1 MASGKSHNT
10 LWGFLAIGAIMVGFL
25 VLQSKEARK
34 QAEYKAR
41 IEAQQAEKQL
51 QMALEAASDTSKT
64 VVITEELTQPVVA
77 AAAAPAATESAATGA
92 AGKAGDS
99 AVISSDSAVISSA
112 VEKSAPVATVYTLE
126 NDLRVL
132 EFVSAGAQPLSAR
145 VKDYTNYGGSPLYLY
160 RNFDMAKDSL
170 AAPAATE
177 YNRLDFLFDT
187 FSKAA
192 DGSVYKNTYHTA
204 GMTFAPVD
212 SLCNETTLALGTTF
226 GPGQIIQTW
235 SLEPGSYEAR
245 FSITFRGLEE
255 VITRKVKSM
264 NLAWNLAIPRME
276 RGLRNEKQY
285 SKVNYNIA
293 GEDDLEDIGGGSDES
308 TSEGAS
314 IRWIGYQQQFFSVI
328 LRKEGA
334 PFSSAKKI
342 AVGYKGENDPDH
354 RLMDCQ
360 STLILPY
367 DGGSEE
373 ESYDFAVYMGPND
386 YYGLKSYDQN
396 YEKVVPLGGWLVGW
410 FTKWVIIPM
419 FRFFHGTLGIVNFG
433 LIILLMTIVIK
444 LIVLPL
450 AYKSYSSSA
459 KMSALRPEMEKIND
473 KFPKQEDAMKK
484 QQATM
489 ELYRRAG
496 VSPMGGCL
504 PMLLQFP
511 ILWAMFR
518 FFPASIELRQQ
529 PFLWCDDLS
538 TYDNILPAG
547 FELPLI
553 GHLSL
558 FALLMAVS
566 MFFYSKVIS
575 TTQTA
580 GNDPSAKMM
589 KFMSVWLMPIMMFF
603 ICNSLSAG
611 LSYYYLLSNLIT
623 MLETW
628 IIRKWFVHPDEIL
641 ARVRA
646 SEGKPLPKTKWQL
659 RLEEAQKMQRQREQQ
674 MKNRR

>member
-1 MASGKSHNT
+1 M
-10 LWGFLAIGAIMVGFL
+10 
-25 VLQSKEARK
+25 
-34 QAEYKAR
+34 
-41 IEAQQAEKQL
+41 
-51 QMALEAASDTSKT
+51 
-64 VVITEELTQPVVA
+64 
-77 AAAAPAATESAATGA
+77 
-92 AGKAGDS
+92 
-99 AVISSDSAVISSA
+99 
-112 VEKSAPVATVYTLE
+112 
-126 NDLRVL
+126 
-132 EFVSAGAQPLSAR
+132 SAGAQPLSAR

-187 FSKAA
+187 FTKSA

-373 ESYDFAVYMGPND
+373 ESYDFAVYMADQFPARNFFVGMKAATERLL
-386 YYGLKSYDQN
+386 LKGENNGVIFADGGYLVKRFD
-396 YEKVVPLGGWLVGW
+396 KVDDA
-410 FTKWVIIPM
+410 
-419 FRFFHGTLGIVNFG
+419 TLKRNIGNISVF
-433 LIILLMTIVIK
+433 
-444 LIVLPL
+444 
-450 AYKSYSSSA
+450 A
-459 KMSALRPEMEKIND
+459 KAAKD
-473 KFPKQEDAMKK
+473 
-484 QQATM
+484 
-489 ELYRRAG
+489 AG
-496 VSPMGGCL
+496 V
-504 PMLLQFP
+504 
-511 ILWAMFR
+511 
-518 FFPASIELRQQ
+518 
-529 PFLWCDDLS
+529 DV
-538 TYDNILPAG
+538 TV
-547 FELPLI
+547 
-553 GHLSL
+553 
-558 FALLMAVS
+558 AV
-566 MFFYSKVIS
+566 
-575 TTQTA
+575 
-580 GNDPSAKMM
+580 D
-589 KFMSVWLMPIMMFF
+589 
-603 ICNSLSAG
+603 
-611 LSYYYLLSNLIT
+611 
-623 MLETW
+623 
-628 IIRKWFVHPDEIL
+628 
-641 ARVRA
+641 
-646 SEGKPLPKTKWQL
+646 
-659 RLEEAQKMQRQREQQ
+659 
-674 MKNRR
+674 

>member
-25 VLQSKEARK
+25 VLQSKEAKK

-41 IEAQQAEKQL
+41 VEAQQAERQL
-51 QMALEAASDTSKT
+51 QEALAAAHDTSTT
-64 VVITEELTQPVVA
+64 VIISEELTQPVVA
-77 AAAAPAATESAATGA
+77 EAAAPA
-92 AGKAGDS
+92 
-99 AVISSDSAVISSA
+99 VPA
-112 VEKSAPVATVYTLE
+112 VEAEPVASEPVPVAAPASVYTLE
-126 NDLRVL
+126 NDLLAL
-132 EFVSAGAQPLSAR
+132 EFVSQGAQPLSAR
-145 VKDYTNYGGSPLYLY
+145 VKNYTNYGGSPLYLY

-187 FSKAA
+187 FTKAA

-212 SLCNETTLALGTTF
+212 SLCNETTLALATNF

-235 SLEPGSYEAR
+235 TLAPGSYEMHFNIA
-245 FSITFRGLEE
+245 FRGLED

-264 NLAWNLAIPRME
+264 NLVWNLAIPRME

-285 SKVNYNIA
+285 SKVNYNIS
-293 GEDDLEDIGGGSDES
+293 GEDDLEDIGGGSDKS
-308 TSEGAS
+308 ISEGAS
-314 IRWIGYQQQFFSVI
+314 IQWIGYQQQFFSVI
-328 LRKEGA
+328 LRKEGT
-334 PFSSAKKI
+334 PFSNAKKI
-342 AVGYKGENDPDH
+342 AVGYKEENDPDH

-367 DGGSEE
+367 DGGTDEQT
-373 ESYDFAVYMGPND
+373 YDFAFYMGPND
-386 YYGLKSYDQN
+386 YYGLKEYDQH

-419 FRFFHGTLGIVNFG
+419 FHFFHGTLGILNFG

-459 KMSALRPEMEKIND
+459 KMAALRPELEKINA

-575 TTQTA
+575 TSQTA

-641 ARVRA
+641 AKVRA
-646 SEGKPLPKTKWQL
+646 SEGKPMPKSKWQL
-659 RLEEAQKMQRQREQQ
+659 RLEEAQKLQRQREQQ
-674 MKNRR
+674 KNNGRR

>member
-51 QMALEAASDTSKT
+51 QMALEAASDTSNT
-64 VVITEELTQPVVA
+64 VIITEELTQPVM
-77 AAAAPAATESAATGA
+77 AAAAPAVAESAVA
-92 AGKAGDS
+92 AGNG
-99 AVISSDSAVISSA
+99 SDSAVDSSA
-112 VEKSAPVATVYTLE
+112 VEKSAPVQAVYTLE
-126 NDLRVL
+126 NDLLAL
-132 EFVSAGAQPLSAR
+132 EFVSAGAQPLSAH

-187 FSKAA
+187 FTKSA

>member
-51 QMALEAASDTSKT
+51 QMALEAASDTSNT

-77 AAAAPAATESAATGA
+77 ASAAPAVAESAATGA
-92 AGKAGDS
+92 AGNA
-99 AVISSDSAVISSA
+99 SDSAVISGA
-112 VEKSAPVATVYTLE
+112 VEKSAPVQAVYTLE
-126 NDLRVL
+126 NDLLAL

-235 SLEPGSYEAR
+235 TLEPGSYEAR

-367 DGGSEE
+367 AGGSEE

-433 LIILLMTIVIK
+433 LIILLMTLVIK

-459 KMSALRPEMEKIND
+459 KMSALRPEMEKINA

-575 TTQTA
+575 TSQTA

-589 KFMSVWLMPIMMFF
+589 KFMSVWMMPIMMFF

>member
-25 VLQSKEARK
+25 VMQSKEAKK
-34 QAEYKAR
+34 QAEYKAKV
-41 IEAQQAEKQL
+41 EAQQAERQL
-51 QMALEAASDTSKT
+51 QEVLAAAQTPDQVGGDEVN
-64 VVITEELTQPVVA
+64 VVISEELTQPVVA
-77 AAAAPAATESAATGA
+77 EATAP
-92 AGKAGDS
+92 
-99 AVISSDSAVISSA
+99 VIPSA
-112 VEKSAPVATVYTLE
+112 VEESVPVAPAATVYTLE
-126 NDLRVL
+126 NDLLAL
-132 EFVSAGAQPLSAR
+132 EFVSTGAQPLSAR
-145 VKDYTNYGGSPLYLY
+145 VKNYTNYGGSPLYLY

-177 YNRLDFLFDT
+177 YNRFDFLFDT
-187 FSKAA
+187 FRKVVKVDENGNAKEEN
-192 DGSVYKNTYHTA
+192 YKETYHTA

-212 SLCNETTLALGTTF
+212 SLCNETTLALATNF
-226 GPGQIIQTW
+226 GPGQIIETW
-235 SLEPGSYEAR
+235 TLEPGSYEMH

-255 VITRKVKSM
+255 LITRKVKSM
-264 NLAWNLAIPRME
+264 NLVWNLAIPRME

-285 SKVNYNIA
+285 SKVNYNIS
-293 GEDDLEDIGGGSDES
+293 GEDDLEDIGGGKDES

-328 LRKEGA
+328 LRKEGN
-334 PFSSAKKI
+334 PFSNAKKI

-367 DGGSEE
+367 DGGTDEQT
-373 ESYDFAVYMGPND
+373 YDFAFYMGPND
-386 YYGLKSYDQN
+386 YYGLKEYDQH

-419 FRFFHGTLGIVNFG
+419 FHFFHGTLGIVNFG

-459 KMSALRPEMEKIND
+459 KMSALRPEMEKINA

-547 FELPLI
+547 FELPII

-575 TTQTA
+575 TSQTA

-628 IIRKWFVHPDEIL
+628 IIRKWFVHPEEIL
-641 ARVRA
+641 AKVRA
-646 SEGKPLPKTKWQL
+646 SEGKPMPKTKWQL

-674 MKNRR
+674 KNNGRR

>member
-1 MASGKSHNT
+1 
-10 LWGFLAIGAIMVGFL
+10 MVGFL
-25 VLQSKEARK
+25 VMQSKEARK

-51 QMALEAASDTSKT
+51 QMVLEAASDTSNT
-64 VVITEELTQPVVA
+64 VVITEELTQPVM

-92 AGKAGDS
+92 AGNA
-99 AVISSDSAVISSA
+99 SDSAVISSA
-112 VEKSAPVATVYTLE
+112 VENSAPVQAVYTLE
-126 NDLRVL
+126 NDLLAL

-235 SLEPGSYEAR
+235 TLEPGSYEAR

-433 LIILLMTIVIK
+433 LIILLMTLVIK

-459 KMSALRPEMEKIND
+459 KMSALRPEMEKINA

>member
-25 VLQSKEARK
+25 VMQSKEAKK
-34 QAEYKAR
+34 QAEYKAKV
-41 IEAQQAEKQL
+41 EAQQAERQL
-51 QMALEAASDTSKT
+51 QEVLAAAQTPDQVGGDEVN
-64 VVITEELTQPVVA
+64 VVISEELTQPVVA
-77 AAAAPAATESAATGA
+77 EATAP
-92 AGKAGDS
+92 
-99 AVISSDSAVISSA
+99 VIPSA
-112 VEKSAPVATVYTLE
+112 VEESVPVAPAATVYTLE
-126 NDLRVL
+126 NDLLAL
-132 EFVSAGAQPLSAR
+132 EFVSTGAQPLSAR
-145 VKDYTNYGGSPLYLY
+145 VKNYTNYGGSPLYLY

-177 YNRLDFLFDT
+177 YNRFDFLFDT
-187 FSKAA
+187 FRKVVKVDENGNAKEEN
-192 DGSVYKNTYHTA
+192 YKETYHTA

-212 SLCNETTLALGTTF
+212 SLCNETTLALATNF
-226 GPGQIIQTW
+226 GPGQIIETW
-235 SLEPGSYEAR
+235 TLEPGSYEMH

-255 VITRKVKSM
+255 LITRKVKSM
-264 NLAWNLAIPRME
+264 NLVWNLAIPRME

-285 SKVNYNIA
+285 SKVNYNIS
-293 GEDDLEDIGGGSDES
+293 GEDDLEDIGGGKDES

-328 LRKEGA
+328 LRKEGN
-334 PFSSAKKI
+334 PFSNAKKI

-367 DGGSEE
+367 DGGTDEQT
-373 ESYDFAVYMGPND
+373 YDFAFYMGPND
-386 YYGLKSYDQN
+386 YYGLKEYDQH

-419 FRFFHGTLGIVNFG
+419 FHFFHGTLGIVNFG

-459 KMSALRPEMEKIND
+459 KMSALRPEMEKINA

-547 FELPLI
+547 FELPII

-575 TTQTA
+575 TSQTA

-628 IIRKWFVHPDEIL
+628 IIRKWFVHPEEIL
-641 ARVRA
+641 AKVRA
-646 SEGKPLPKTKWQL
+646 SEGKPMPKSKWQL

-674 MKNRR
+674 KNNGRR

>member
-64 VVITEELTQPVVA
+64 VVITEELTQPVM

-92 AGKAGDS
+92 AGNASDS

-112 VEKSAPVATVYTLE
+112 AENSAPVQAVYTLE
-126 NDLRVL
+126 NDLLAL
-132 EFVSAGAQPLSAR
+132 EFVSAGAQPLSAH

-396 YEKVVPLGGWLVGW
+396 Y
-410 FTKWVIIPM
+410 
-419 FRFFHGTLGIVNFG
+419 
-433 LIILLMTIVIK
+433 
-444 LIVLPL
+444 
-450 AYKSYSSSA
+450 
-459 KMSALRPEMEKIND
+459 
-473 KFPKQEDAMKK
+473 
-484 QQATM
+484 
-489 ELYRRAG
+489 
-496 VSPMGGCL
+496 
-504 PMLLQFP
+504 
-511 ILWAMFR
+511 
-518 FFPASIELRQQ
+518 
-529 PFLWCDDLS
+529 
-538 TYDNILPAG
+538 
-547 FELPLI
+547 
-553 GHLSL
+553 
-558 FALLMAVS
+558 
-566 MFFYSKVIS
+566 
-575 TTQTA
+575 
-580 GNDPSAKMM
+580 
-589 KFMSVWLMPIMMFF
+589 
-603 ICNSLSAG
+603 
-611 LSYYYLLSNLIT
+611 
-623 MLETW
+623 
-628 IIRKWFVHPDEIL
+628 
-641 ARVRA
+641 
-646 SEGKPLPKTKWQL
+646 
-659 RLEEAQKMQRQREQQ
+659 
-674 MKNRR
+674 